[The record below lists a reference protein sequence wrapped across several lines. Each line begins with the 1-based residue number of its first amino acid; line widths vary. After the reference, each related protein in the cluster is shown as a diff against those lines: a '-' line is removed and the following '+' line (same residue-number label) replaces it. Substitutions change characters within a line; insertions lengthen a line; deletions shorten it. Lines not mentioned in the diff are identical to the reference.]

1 VRKIYRTCSIDPV
14 RPASGVDCGQ
24 AIDVCRVSPTIVFG
38 DPTTFCYVA
47 YLRGSVICDGIL
59 PDSYAVDYKKFLAH
73 YIIYNVIIISLLD
86 IKI

>member
-1 VRKIYRTCSIDPV
+1 M
-14 RPASGVDCGQ
+14 
-24 AIDVCRVSPTIVFG
+24 IVFG